1 MLERNKNIKRNT
13 NGWPLES
20 LPSIENCSFLAS
32 GIKFYDYID
41 EMKELSISF
50 IHFDTKEAEDSFY
63 RSLDRKRG
71 EFYSNLL
78 ETWTPSEKEE
88 LKRSLSSYTGY
99 DFLIYGA
106 KDYFGL

>member
-1 MLERNKNIKRNT
+1 LILERNKNIKRNT

-71 EFYSNLL
+71 EFSN
-78 ETWTPSEKEE
+78 
-88 LKRSLSSYTGY
+88 YTGY

-106 KDYFGL
+106 KDYFGLIIPEHYTRPRSKHA